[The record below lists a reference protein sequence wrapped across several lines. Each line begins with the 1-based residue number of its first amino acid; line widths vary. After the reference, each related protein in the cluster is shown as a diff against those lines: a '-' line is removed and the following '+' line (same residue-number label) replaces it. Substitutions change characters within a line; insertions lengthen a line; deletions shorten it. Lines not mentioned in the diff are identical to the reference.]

1 MVTAVHDKTFLF
13 GQPCSGPCV
22 SVAVAASN
30 LRKRFISYERV
41 GFIRKRKIV
50 VEALRDLSLNVRW
63 GEVYGLLGPNGAGK
77 TTTVKILTTLLIPD
91 GGYATIDGHDVVR
104 EAPLVRGIIGLVLY
118 PDKGFYSRLSGY
130 ENLAYFGR
138 LYGLS
143 KSTAEAKARELMKLV
158 GLENAMNRPYE
169 EYSLGMRARLA
180 IARALM
186 HDPPVLFLD
195 EPTIGLDPVSA
206 REVRELVRKFR
217 KEGKAILFTS
227 HNLWEVEEV
236 CDRVGII
243 NNGTI
248 VIEGSPRDIKDMLGL
263 KYVIEIEAQVN
274 EHVETIREETVNP
287 TDTLRRIISDAES
300 RGLRISKIRIN
311 EPSLEEAFIRVIRN
325 EDR

>member
-1 MVTAVHDKTFLF
+1 M
-13 GQPCSGPCV
+13 

-50 VEALRDLSLNVRW
+50 VEALRDVSFNVKW

-91 GGYATIDGHDVVR
+91 SGYATIDGHDVVR
-104 EAPLVRGIIGLVLY
+104 EAHLVRGIIGLVLY

-138 LYGLS
+138 LYGLN
-143 KSTAEAKARELMKLV
+143 KSMAEARARELMKLV

-180 IARALM
+180 IARALI

-206 REVRELVRKFR
+206 REVRELVRRLR

-243 NNGTI
+243 GNGRMI
-248 VIEGSPRDIKDMLGL
+248 IEGSPRDIKDMLGL
-263 KYVIEIEAQVN
+263 KYVVEVEVQVN
-274 EHVETIREETVNP
+274 GRVETIREETSNP
-287 TDTLRRIISDAES
+287 ADALRRVINNAET
-300 RGLRISKIRIN
+300 RGLRISRIRIN
-311 EPSLEEAFIRVIRN
+311 EPSLEEAFVRVIKD
-325 EDR
+325 EGK